1 MADKTANSITG
12 NKKQGGKLD
21 SCKSVTIKDAE
32 LTIPMPNTESGEPK
46 AASFV
51 KIDELQP

>member
-12 NKKQGGKLD
+12 DKKQGGKFD

-32 LTIPMPNTESGEPK
+32 LTISMPNTESGERK